1 MVNFSNGMED
11 FYSAA
16 FKTGSVKEAWA
27 MSQFAGA
34 RMYMGMNAAFGN
46 ALQLLQTGK
55 STFTRAGMKEGLDP
69 QSLANRKQ
77 NTTEQ

>member
-1 MVNFSNGMED
+1 
-11 FYSAA
+11 
-16 FKTGSVKEAWA
+16 
-27 MSQFAGA
+27 
-34 RMYMGMNAAFGN
+34 MYMGMNAAFGN

-77 NTTEQ
+77 NTTEQMKQAAQQLNTPGQMSSTTPSRQQRSRPWR